1 MSNDSSRNLFL
12 YQEVDSSIVKDLTT
26 QILAFNEEDKADR
39 DSKKNFKEKP
49 INLYINSYG
58 GYVDAAFALINI
70 IESSQTPIN
79 TICTGVAASAAFLIF
94 LSGSNRKAYKES
106 RMMYHQLQQNQGIV
120 YQDLKFYEETLET
133 VKLLQQ
139 RCVKYILKKTAI
151 PEEILKDKY
160 ERKLEWWVDSEDYS
174 KYEIAEVINWTK
186 S

>member
-1 MSNDSSRNLFL
+1 MSNNNSRNLFL
-12 YQEVDSSIVKDLTT
+12 YQEVDNSIVKDLTT
-26 QILAFNEEDKADR
+26 EILTFNEEDRTDR

-79 TICTGVAASAAFLIF
+79 TICTGVAASVAFLIF

-106 RMMYHQLQQNQGIV
+106 RMMYHQLQQSQGDT
-120 YQDLKFYEETLET
+120 YCDLRLYEETLKT
-133 VKLLQQ
+133 TKLLQQ

-151 PEEILKDKY
+151 SKEILEDSY
-160 ERKLEWWVDSEDYS
+160 EHKLEWWVESEDYS
-174 KYEIAEVINWTK
+174 RYKIAEVID
-186 S
+186 

>member
-1 MSNDSSRNLFL
+1 MSNNNSRNLFL
-12 YQEVDSSIVKDLTT
+12 YQEVDNSIVKDLTT
-26 QILAFNEEDKADR
+26 EILTFNEEDRTDR

-106 RMMYHQLQQNQGIV
+106 RMMYHQLQQSQGDT
-120 YQDLKFYEETLET
+120 YLDLRLYEETLKT
-133 VKLLQQ
+133 TKL
-139 RCVKYILKKTAI
+139 CNNDV
-151 PEEILKDKY
+151 
-160 ERKLEWWVDSEDYS
+160 
-174 KYEIAEVINWTK
+174 
-186 S
+186 